1 MLAML
6 LLLQHLSALKDLGCT
21 SLTILIGVAD
31 GSGKT
36 THQDDYGLLASEG
49 VTKRVPTADG
59 HKRLFAVMDGA
70 GPLKDALEN
79 CEHKHNGALATI
91 LMRLLNVMSD
101 HIAVS
106 CKTGGSS

>member
-1 MLAML
+1 
-6 LLLQHLSALKDLGCT
+6 LQHLSALKDLGCT

-59 HKRLFAVMDGA
+59 HKRLFAVMDGVCA
-70 GPLKDALEN
+70 QGFRRASCVQAMRSCSDAW
-79 CEHKHNGALATI
+79 I
-91 LMRLLNVMSD
+91 LNANLWQCLFL
-101 HIAVS
+101 
-106 CKTGGSS
+106 SSLVCI